1 LYSETGEYSAI
12 VMGCAIDPIL
22 CINFACHVLFAA
34 SNRMG
39 HWRTAMLRPFGI
51 LKKTSFLLFF
61 LIYFVANNG
70 MAFAADNFVAQV
82 SQFNGSV
89 SIKRGAKIINVEK
102 GARLKTKDSLS
113 TGGDG
118 SIGIIFKDETT
129 LSLGPNSEL
138 IIQEYVFEP
147 DHSNF
152 SFVVSLLKGTASY
165 VSGLIARLSPD
176 SARIITPSASIGV
189 RGTKFVIEV
198 DPK

>member
-1 LYSETGEYSAI
+1 
-12 VMGCAIDPIL
+12 
-22 CINFACHVLFAA
+22 
-34 SNRMG
+34 
-39 HWRTAMLRPFGI
+39 MLRPFGI